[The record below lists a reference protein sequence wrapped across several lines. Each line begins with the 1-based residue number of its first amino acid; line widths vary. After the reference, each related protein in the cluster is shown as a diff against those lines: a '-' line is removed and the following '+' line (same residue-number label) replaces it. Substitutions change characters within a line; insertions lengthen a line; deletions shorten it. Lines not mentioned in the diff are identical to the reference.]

1 MATTTTTTITTTI
14 ETTEK
19 SSWRESKALLWIWTG
34 VEFVAAQWLLIGFGV
49 ACVLGCF
56 FPHVAEHG
64 GIIRSEYSVLYGA
77 VALIFLIN
85 GLQLPPEKLKKN
97 LTNWRL
103 HVMVQGC
110 SFIIIP
116 VIMLIFIHICLAAG
130 ALRHGTPST
139 PIILGMLATA
149 CLPTTIASNV
159 VMTRSAGGDEAA
171 AVISVV
177 IGNTAGSFLTP
188 ILIYGFIPRNGVFDD
203 WRPADPSTLGDMYAN
218 VAKQLGLSVLLPLA
232 VGQGVRWWRGDV
244 VAKVLR
250 VTMLGKLP
258 TVCLI
263 LLVWTTFSGAFGT
276 GALYKLSKADVI
288 FNVFIN
294 IGFYIIFTL
303 ICFYLARP
311 PAFLVRAINPH
322 VAASRL
328 PERVKRIVSVKK
340 MSKEQTIAVCFCGAA
355 KTTSLG
361 IPLVTAMWTQADD
374 LTRAFITI
382 PVLLYTIEQVFMAQG
397 LVYFFR
403 WYLRRDRKS
412 DHGDVEDGDNE
423 EHPASTARGDHES
436 DVTAHDNDDAE
447 AGQDSAV
454 RVEEKGTTK
463 SE

>member
-1 MATTTTTTITTTI
+1 MDTTTTKTMAKDT
-14 ETTEK
+14 
-19 SSWRESKALLWIWTG
+19 SHWRENKVVMWFCKG
-34 VEFVAAQWLLIGFGV
+34 VQFVAAQWLLIGFAV
-49 ACVLGCF
+49 ACVLGRF
-56 FPHVAEHG
+56 FPSVAEHG
-64 GIIRSEYSVLYGA
+64 GVIRSEYSILYGA
-77 VALIFLIN
+77 VAIIFLIN
-85 GLQLPPEKLKKN
+85 GLQLPPEKLKQN

-103 HVMVQGC
+103 HVIIQGS
-110 SFIIIP
+110 SFAIIP
-116 VIMLIFIHICLAAG
+116 VFMLIFVHICLAAG
-130 ALRHGTPST
+130 ALKHGTPSI

-177 IGNTAGSFLTP
+177 IGNTIGSFLTP
-188 ILIYGFIPRNGVFDD
+188 ILIYGFIPRDSVFDN

-232 VGQGVRWWRGDV
+232 VGQAVRWWKGDM

-258 TVCLI
+258 SVCLI

-294 IGFYIIFTL
+294 IGLYIIFTL

-311 PAFLVRAINPH
+311 PLLFARYINPR
-322 VAASRL
+322 VTKSRL
-328 PERVKRIVSVKK
+328 PERAQRIFTVKK

-361 IPLVTAMWTQADD
+361 IPLVTAMWNQADD

-382 PVLLYTIEQVFMAQG
+382 PVLLYTIEQVFMAQI
-397 LVYFFR
+397 LVYFFK
-403 WYLRRDRKS
+403 WYLQRDQKS
-412 DHGDVEDGDNE
+412 GGDDVEASGEELPVPGQGDG
-423 EHPASTARGDHES
+423 HES
-436 DVTAHDNDDAE
+436 DVTAHDAEDLERVTVERFEKNDVKT
-447 AGQDSAV
+447 G
-454 RVEEKGTTK
+454 
-463 SE
+463 

>member
-1 MATTTTTTITTTI
+1 
-14 ETTEK
+14 
-19 SSWRESKALLWIWTG
+19 
-34 VEFVAAQWLLIGFGV
+34 
-49 ACVLGCF
+49 
-56 FPHVAEHG
+56 
-64 GIIRSEYSVLYGA
+64 
-77 VALIFLIN
+77 
-85 GLQLPPEKLKKN
+85 
-97 LTNWRL
+97 
-103 HVMVQGC
+103 MVQGC
-110 SFIIIP
+110 SFVIIP
-116 VIMLIFIHICLAAG
+116 VFMLIFVHICLAAG
-130 ALRHGTPST
+130 ALRHGTPSI
-139 PIILGMLATA
+139 PVILGMLATA

-177 IGNTAGSFLTP
+177 IGNTLGSFLTP
-188 ILIYGFIPRNGVFDD
+188 ILIYGFIPRDSVFDN

-232 VGQGVRWWRGDV
+232 VGQAVRWWKGDL

-276 GALYKLSKADVI
+276 GALYKLSKEDVI

-294 IGFYIIFTL
+294 IGLYMIFTL

-311 PAFLVRAINPH
+311 PAFLATYINPH
-322 VAASRL
+322 VEESRL
-328 PERVKRIVSVKK
+328 PARVKRIVSVKK

-361 IPLVTAMWTQADD
+361 IPLVTSMWNQADD

-397 LVYFFR
+397 LVYFFK

-412 DHGDVEDGDNE
+412 AAGDVAIVDE
-423 EHPASTARGDHES
+423 EQPASRERGDHES
-436 DVTAHDNDDAE
+436 DITAHDNDDDEEEEAE
-447 AGQDSAV
+447 
-454 RVEEKGTTK
+454 RVPIERADEKETAK
-463 SE
+463 SG